1 MNAVL
6 ELGVGTRIF
15 YEGETWTVAE
25 LSPTGVLLTSGSG
38 MRRTQ
43 LSHLVAHGRFLDVP
57 GHEPQERPS
66 VASHRLQPLD
76 PATEK
81 RAEQVRALLVIP
93 AESTSLA
100 DAYSGTAKELG
111 VSVRTLHRWVAR
123 YQQLGP
129 AGLVGQR
136 ASRRRPPGVDAR
148 WDVACLEVLKDHVD
162 SSTPTKSA
170 VLGAVRRLLEERFG
184 DEAPRPSTAT
194 AMRRLN
200 QLSKGRHAFGSG
212 KGRRSVANRPDG
224 PYGRLRATRPGEYVV
239 LDTTPLDVFAME
251 PVTLRWV
258 PVELTIAQDLF
269 DRCILGLRLSPVST
283 RSEDVANVLYQCV
296 AAREEARGPG
306 DGPVESWPFH
316 GVPRNVL
323 VGTEVP
329 DGVSQQRVG
338 GVPACLPEAIVVDHG
353 KVYLSAH
360 VMSVCARM
368 GITVQPAIPY
378 KPTDKP
384 TVERFFKTL
393 RESLLQYLPAY
404 KGPDVYSRGKD
415 VEGQAFLYVAELEQI
430 IREWVGTVYHHTKH
444 AGLCVP
450 EVPGAVF
457 CPAEMFE
464 IGLAKAGGLVVP
476 SRPGLAFEFL
486 EVAWRTVQHY
496 GVEVGGLRY
505 DGPALNLY
513 RNRRSSHGGV
523 HAGKWPIFVD
533 AHDVRF
539 VHFQD
544 PDTRQWHRLAWE
556 HAPALGQPFSADALE
571 HAKKIALRTGRHV
584 DPQQAVQDLLADW
597 SKGQVESRRDR
608 SLARRISAQRAAD
621 DAAVENGGNGR
632 TGADTDPQEQA
643 RQVASLPG
651 VVDLLT
657 RRRDKAPAVVD
668 DVDDVFERWYAAH
681 PDAQGLEV
689 FDE

>member
-1 MNAVL
+1 MVNVTLGNLSARQLNTL
-6 ELGVGTRIF
+6 EERARLVRGLLRPGEEDELPLRDRVVAASVSAGVSSRTIER
-15 YEGETWTVAE
+15 WM
-25 LSPTGVLLTSGSG
+25 SGYRESG
-38 MRRTQ
+38 
-43 LSHLVAHGRFLDVP
+43 LAG
-57 GHEPQERPS
+57 
-66 VASHRLQPLD
+66 
-76 PATEK
+76 
-81 RAEQVRALLVIP
+81 
-93 AESTSLA
+93 LA
-100 DAYSGTAKELG
+100 DNRRLGLRTA
-111 VSVRTLHRWVAR
+111 A
-123 YQQLGP
+123 
-129 AGLVGQR
+129 
-136 ASRRRPPGVDAR
+136 VDSR
-148 WDVACLEVLKDHVD
+148 WDAAALTVIRDYTLA
-162 SSTPTKSA
+162 STPTIN
-170 VLGAVRRLLEERFG
+170 VIIDQVRRRLEAEHG
-184 DEAPRPSTAT
+184 PGVVSCPPRAT
-194 AMRRLN
+194 AYRRLKE
-200 QLSKGRHAFGSG
+200 LSKGRHTFGSS
-212 KGRRSVANRPDG
+212 KSRRSVARRPEG
-224 PYGRLRATRPGEYVV
+224 AYGRLRAVRPGEYVV

-296 AAREEARGPG
+296 APREETRGHG
-306 DGPVESWPFH
+306 DGLVESWPFH

-360 VMSVCARM
+360 VMSVCARL

-393 RESLLQYLPAY
+393 RESLLQHLPAY
-404 KGPDVYSRGKD
+404 KGPDVFNRGQD
-415 VEGQAFLYVAELEQI
+415 VEDQAFLYVAELEQI
-430 IREWVGTVYHHTKH
+430 LREWVGTIYHHTKH

-450 EVPGAVF
+450 EVPGASF
-457 CPAEMFE
+457 SPAEMFE

-513 RNRRSSHGGV
+513 RNRRSTYGGV
-523 HAGKWPIFVD
+523 HPGKGPIFVD
-533 AHDVRF
+533 AHDVRY

-544 PDTRQWHRLAWE
+544 PDTGQWHRLAWE
-556 HAPALGQPFSADALE
+556 HAPALDQPFSADALE
-571 HAKKIALRTGRHV
+571 YAKKIALRTGRHV
-584 DPQQAVQDLLADW
+584 DPHQAVQDLLADW

-621 DAAVENGGNGR
+621 NNNADNSAADSR
-632 TGADTDPQEQA
+632 TGTDTDPQEQA

-657 RRRDKAPAVVD
+657 RRQEKAAAVVD
-668 DVDDVFERWYAAH
+668 DLDDVFEEWLALH
-681 PDAQGLEV
+681 PDAEGLEV